1 MYTGSYVSGD
11 EKIILGAALGTESRR
26 RPLLAKGKRRT
37 MARVLQPTHSTTHP
51 PYVYVPPI
59 QVLYLFS
66 VPERLHYTPCT
77 KQRPL
82 SGRAERR
89 ATGAG
94 DCHMFARLGAVRGA
108 WHLSMP
114 SQPPSGYHAPSGS
127 QGKCRLPVPRF
138 HPPATGAGG
147 GGVQGGFADSST
159 RH

>member
-82 SGRAERR
+82 SCRAERR

-94 DCHMFARLGAVRGA
+94 ACHMFAGR
-108 WHLSMP
+108 S
-114 SQPPSGYHAPSGS
+114 
-127 QGKCRLPVPRF
+127 
-138 HPPATGAGG
+138 
-147 GGVQGGFADSST
+147 
-159 RH
+159 